1 VLMVL
6 VQHRVTSPARFVLEG
21 RRVVILGVSLDPVVE
36 TLTRYPEHPGDV
48 DGGATVVELQYGES
62 ASIQAHILRIR
73 ELTSKALPLP
83 PGQVETTHGLPLHRS
98 T

>member
-1 VLMVL
+1 MLMVL
-6 VQHRVTSPARFVLEG
+6 VQHRVTSSARFVLEG
-21 RRVVILGVSLDPVVE
+21 LRVVILGVGLDPVVD

-48 DGGATVVELQYGES
+48 GGRATVVELQDGEG
-62 ASIQAHILRIR
+62 ASIQAHIPRIR

-83 PGQVETTHGLPLHRS
+83 PGQVEMTHGLLLHRS